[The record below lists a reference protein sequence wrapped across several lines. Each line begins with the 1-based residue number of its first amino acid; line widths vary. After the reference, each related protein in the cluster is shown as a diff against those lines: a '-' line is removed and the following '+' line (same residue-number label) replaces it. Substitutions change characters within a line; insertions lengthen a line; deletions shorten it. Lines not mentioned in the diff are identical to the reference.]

1 MTDVVETSSAIAAS
15 PASPASPGV
24 LAGPRLEQFEEEI
37 RKLKVKGSR
46 SEPERILLILGILAL
61 IGGFVVAV
69 VGLTGVRNAGDAL
82 EQGDSLALTILG
94 VGIAVVG
101 AIVWARHSLSRYL
114 RYWLVRELYEQRAST
129 DRIVEAIEKQS
140 PT

>member
-1 MTDVVETSSAIAAS
+1 M
-15 PASPASPGV
+15 
-24 LAGPRLEQFEEEI
+24 
-37 RKLKVKGSR
+37 
-46 SEPERILLILGILAL
+46 
-61 IGGFVVAV
+61 AV